1 MNLLHNTRFLIYGN
15 LYMELIEELADAAI
29 SQDHLRMRSLVQ
41 DIVRSKIEISRLR
54 APQSND
60 ARLRATSASIAE
72 LLAMRQ
78 NQQPPSWTKNVG
90 ALNEPFYLLKSAYQ
104 MKRLRELCE
113 TQSPEPMRKRKL
125 YAPPHFLEFA

>member
-1 MNLLHNTRFLIYGN
+1 
-15 LYMELIEELADAAI
+15 MELIEELADAAI

-41 DIVRSKIEISRLR
+41 DLVRSKTDISRLR
-54 APQSND
+54 APHSTD

-90 ALNEPFYLLKSAYQ
+90 ALKEPFYLLKSAYQ